1 MNTGGKTQFCV
12 DCGDLNS
19 LYVSSCAACGAKLAL
34 TEIDPAIAEAARQAE
49 IDAREAQIEAE
60 FQRKVE
66 EDRLKK
72 IEQDNLRILRREQ
85 RKPMMKKLKIFG
97 GSAGAVVAVLV
108 ALPFIPFPTPV
119 AVEVEVTA
127 TAGGVFD
134 ESCNLTDAAREAGA
148 TQLKVVDYGTVPTD
162 TSGPDLLF
170 TQIDGKCI
178 GAANVS
184 VSKNGTYDLYVAGQ
198 LIGDLNA
205 EEVELGSAKEKASI
219 VIENDI
225 SGSMILADTYS
236 NCKDT
241 EAGIKCDVPLG
252 RSLFKAN
259 LKAET
264 CYGTNSF
271 VDFGKSG
278 TKIAFKGI
286 GTGEV
291 TSGKLGAGVPSLTD
305 LKTGYITC
313 SYDYKVDE
321 VIHDD
326 KGYSVTVGTHKFQV
340 SIDELKSSKFKL
352 DHTFKN

>member
-12 DCGDLNS
+12 ECGGLNS
-19 LYVSSCAACGAKLAL
+19 LYASDCQECGAKLAL

-66 EDRLKK
+66 EDRLKN
-72 IEQDNLRILRREQ
+72 IERENLRILRREQ
-85 RKPMMKKLKIFG
+85 RKPFMKKVKIVG
-97 GSAGAVVAVLV
+97 ATAGAVAGLLI

-119 AVEVEVTA
+119 SVELEVTA

-134 ESCNLTDAAREAGA
+134 ESCNLTDAARDAGA
-148 TQLKVVDYGTVPTD
+148 TQLKVVSYGTVPTD
-162 TSGPDLLF
+162 TDGPDLVF
-170 TQIDGKCI
+170 SKIDDKCI

-184 VSKNGTYDLYVAGQ
+184 VSKNGIYDLYVAGQ

-205 EEVELGSAKEKASI
+205 SEIEQGSANEKASI
-219 VIENDI
+219 VITHKV
-225 SGSMILADTYS
+225 SGTMVLADTYS
-236 NCKDT
+236 NCKNT

-278 TKIAFKGI
+278 TKIALKGI
-286 GTGEV
+286 GTGK
-291 TSGKLGAGVPSLTD
+291 TASGKLGAGVPSLTN
-305 LKTGYITC
+305 LETGYITC
-313 SYDYKVDE
+313 SYNFSIDE
-321 VIHDD
+321 LIHDD
-326 KGYSVTVGTHKFQV
+326 EGYNVTVGTHKFQV
-340 SIDELKSSKFKL
+340 SMAELKSEKFTL
-352 DHTFKN
+352 DHIFKN